1 MSENRFLVELNGVK
15 ILYEPKQVIKH
26 GNHDQKTHGNWS
38 EGSMESGL
46 DSMPFEWKPVREEP
60 TWGTSTAFNAKEAF
74 EEVADSPIA
83 TRLWG
88 EELDMIVK
96 DGRFKTLDEIPHG
109 EGLVVASDEYRA
121 GRNEI
126 EGDSWRI
133 PKNAVRPIYGYL
145 DTDDPQH
152 QRGAELYGD
161 VKVVFKDNIAGRTT
175 VTAGDSLNHKL
186 TPVLISELRS
196 KKASADD
203 AMRASRSN
211 GLVDYSGNKR
221 IKVEYFETQIHGGI
235 KLKDIKSVTLDRFS
249 QVNPDTIT
257 VLKQL
262 GIEVTV
268 KNG

>member
-1 MSENRFLVELNGVK
+1 VK
-15 ILYEPKQVIKH
+15 VIKFAPGLVPVLKH
-26 GNHDQKTHGNWS
+26 QEHDQSSHGSWAD
-38 EGSMESGL
+38 GSSL
-46 DSMPFEWKPVREEP
+46 DAMPFEWKPVREEP
-60 TWGTSTAFNAKEAF
+60 TWGTSEAFNAKEAF
-74 EEVADSPIA
+74 EEVANSPIA

-88 EELDMIVK
+88 GELDMIVK

-121 GRNEI
+121 GRAEL
-126 EGDSWRI
+126 EGDAWRV
-133 PKNAVRPIYGYL
+133 PKDAIRPIYGYL

-161 VKVVFKDNIAGRTT
+161 VKVIFKDNIAGRTT
-175 VTAGDSLNHKL
+175 VTAGDSLNYKL
-186 TPVLISELRS
+186 TPVLVSELQS

-203 AMRASRSN
+203 AMRASRSH
-211 GLVDYSGNKR
+211 GLIDYEGNKR

-249 QVNPDTIT
+249 QVEPDTIT